1 MAYIDWKKLK
11 ARVPLKDVLE
21 RYGVFAACRETPQGY
36 EGVCPLCGS
45 GSFKVNRE
53 KNAWY
58 CFGECKSKGKKNG
71 GNLLDLV
78 ALKEDVSVQ
87 EAATML
93 VTWFPEDGAVHVSTP
108 AVPST
113 PKPNSAPPVGSPVAA
128 TPGRSNTD
136 HEPAKEKAKEKAE
149 PRQRGEGDLN
159 ANPATTLPQ
168 PGEEPTKAV
177 SEPAEPISEGK
188 RNEPLGF
195 VLKTLS
201 VEHPALTVLE
211 VSRPTLEA
219 FGVAYFTGK
228 GIMHDKVAIPFHN
241 EAGVLVAYVGY
252 SLGTRAYTYP
262 KGFDPRLEIYSAWR
276 YREACAQTQSIVV
289 VTDLLS
295 VLRLHDLG
303 VTEVIAVPTPALH
316 GPQLAILTDLVGA
329 GGIVE
334 LAPYDGEYLDIL
346 AALLPHFHVRLHIKE
361 GDQSQAAYL
370 AAVIH
375 TLGM

>member
-11 ARVPLKDVLE
+11 VRVPLRDVLE
-21 RYGVFAACRETPQGY
+21 HYGVFATCKETPQGY

-45 GSFKVNRE
+45 SSLKVNRE

-58 CFGECKSKGKKNG
+58 CFGECKSTGKKNG

-87 EAATML
+87 EAATMI

-108 AVPST
+108 AVPSA
-113 PKPNSAPPVGSPVAA
+113 PKPN
-128 TPGRSNTD
+128 
-136 HEPAKEKAKEKAE
+136 PAM
-149 PRQRGEGDLN
+149 
-159 ANPATTLPQ
+159 TLPQ

-177 SEPAEPISEGK
+177 SGPAEPISEGK

-262 KGFDPRLEIYSAWR
+262 KGFDLRLEIYSAWR

-303 VTEVIAVPTPALH
+303 VTEVVAVPTPALH